1 MGKFLWKWGSAHY
14 VNLWLSYEKKKKKSN
29 YEIRNWLKYL
39 KLILR
44 IESQKIT
51 KIVAK
56 MFNGAKIISRII
68 SKKDILKELPK
79 IKKLLEGKL

>member
-1 MGKFLWKWGSAHY
+1 MLTYGCLM
-14 VNLWLSYEKKKKKSN
+14 KKEKKSN

-56 MFNGAKIISRII
+56 MFKGAKIISRII
-68 SKKDILKELPK
+68 SKKKHFERIAKN
-79 IKKLLEGKL
+79 

>member
-1 MGKFLWKWGSAHY
+1 MLTYGCLI
-14 VNLWLSYEKKKKKSN
+14 KKKKKSN

-56 MFNGAKIISRII
+56 MFNGAKISNFKNHFKKRHFERIA
-68 SKKDILKELPK
+68 KN
-79 IKKLLEGKL
+79 

>member
-1 MGKFLWKWGSAHY
+1 MLTYGCLM
-14 VNLWLSYEKKKKKSN
+14 KKKKKSN

-79 IKKLLEGKL
+79 IKKLFESKL